1 MYIKDKIYLS
11 VVIPAYNEEKRIGNT
26 LEKIISYLKTK
37 DFKSETIV
45 VIDGCTDSTIE
56 VVKRYEQMVHK
67 LTIIENETTRGKG
80 YSVRRGML
88 ESKGDIVLFTDADLS
103 TPIIEAEKL
112 FFWLD
117 KGYDV
122 AIGSRSMKESQ
133 VEIYQSFIRRSMG
146 KIFNRIMKLLVFK
159 GFKDT
164 QCGFKCFKRHVVD
177 NVFRKQMISGFA
189 FDVEILLIARRQGFR
204 IKEIPVRWL
213 NSPYSTVHIIKDS
226 FFMPYDLFRVK
237 FYDLSRRY
245 C

>member
-11 VVIPAYNEEKRIGNT
+11 VVIPAYNEEDRIGTT
-26 LEKIISYLKTK
+26 LENIINYLNTK
-37 DFKSETIV
+37 NFKSEIIV
-45 VIDGCTDSTIE
+45 IIDGCTDSTIE
-56 VVKRYEQMVHK
+56 VVKRYEQMPHK
-67 LTIIENETTRGKG
+67 LTIIENETSMGKG

-88 ESKGDIVLFTDADLS
+88 ESKGDLVLFTDADLS

-133 VEIYQSFIRRSMG
+133 VEIYQSFVRRNMG
-146 KIFNRIMKLLVFK
+146 KIFNKIMKLIVFT

-177 NVFRKQMISGFA
+177 NVFRKQIIMGFA

-213 NSPYSTVHIIKDS
+213 NSPCSTVHIIKDS
-226 FFMPYDLFRVK
+226 FFMLYDLFRIK
-237 FYDLSRRY
+237 YYDISKRY
-245 C
+245 Y